1 MNGIE
6 LDRDESRNGKV
17 LYDYEALND
26 QELSITTDQ
35 VSTKCCLVPNRVAL
49 MHRILLSYQFR
60 ETRTTLWLKLMES
73 MVKSLPIIYNCFEL
87 DG

>member
-35 VSTKCCLVPNRVAL
+35 VSTKCYLVPN
-49 MHRILLSYQFR
+49 
-60 ETRTTLWLKLMES
+60 
-73 MVKSLPIIYNCFEL
+73 
-87 DG
+87 